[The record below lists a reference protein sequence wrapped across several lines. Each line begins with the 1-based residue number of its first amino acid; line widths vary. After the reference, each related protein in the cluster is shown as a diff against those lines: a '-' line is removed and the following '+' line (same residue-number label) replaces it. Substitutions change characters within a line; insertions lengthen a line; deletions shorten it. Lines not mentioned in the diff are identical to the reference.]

1 MITAILIDG
10 GFFLKRYPKV
20 FRNGANHPPDTIAEN
35 MYLMCMRHL
44 TRQKV
49 KPYPKLYR
57 ILFYDCAPFQGTSHN
72 PISKQHI
79 SFGKT
84 QTAVKRNAFF
94 DKLRRRRKVALRLG
108 EVHADKYWIVK
119 PHITQN
125 LLKEKITWND
135 LTESDVQYSL
145 RQKGVDIKIGLDI
158 AALAFKE
165 KVNQIILISGDS
177 DFVPAAKAA
186 RREGIDFILDPM
198 WNPISDDL
206 HEHIDGLHSTCEN
219 PSKKFSGNSYPYLK

>member
-1 MITAILIDG
+1 MPPLVLDG

-20 FRNGANHPPDTIAEN
+20 FRNGRNHDPETIAEN
-35 MYLMCMRHL
+35 MYRMCMRHL
-44 TRQKV
+44 TRQKI
-49 KPYPKLYR
+49 KPPPQLYR
-57 ILFYDCAPFQGTSHN
+57 ILFYDCAPFKGTSHN
-72 PISKQHI
+72 PISKEHI
-79 SFGKT
+79 AFGT
-84 QTAVKRNAFF
+84 TPIAIKRDAFF

-108 EVHADKYWIVK
+108 EVHADKRWILK
-119 PHITQN
+119 PHITQK
-125 LLKEKITWND
+125 LLKGEKLWSD
-135 LTESDVQYSL
+135 LVETDVQYSL

-165 KVNQIILISGDS
+165 KVDQIILVSGDS

-206 HEHIDGLHSTCEN
+206 HEHIDGLSSTCEN
-219 PSKKFSGNSYPYLK
+219 PSKKFSGSSYPYLNG